1 MKTHERHLPPVST
14 RPVLDHVDQRL
25 AVAFGAWMIVGLFI
39 DGWAH
44 DNNRPESFF
53 TPWHGILYS
62 GFLASTAAA
71 VWSMRR
77 HQSSLRFDRASLP
90 VGHGLTLLSLVVF
103 GIGGIGDLVWHE
115 TLGVEVGVEALLSPT
130 HLLLLAGGLVLLT
143 GPLRSAWRREEPVQG
158 LRSFLGPLLSLT
170 FAMAVAGFF
179 LIYVS
184 PFVNRAAS
192 AGFTRS
198 PGVAHDHPATDPAE
212 LLQLLGVASIL
223 LTTVVFVTGIQ
234 LLLRRWP
241 DPPAGAFTVML
252 GLSVALLVAL
262 DEFGQPSFLLLGLL
276 AGVAADAAVK
286 RLPAWSV
293 GALAVLVLWSAY
305 FALAAAFE
313 GGVAWTAELWTGTTV
328 LAALVALGIGLL
340 ASPPGFEDQRP
351 LAEKCW

>member
-1 MKTHERHLPPVST
+1 MKTHERHPPPVST
-14 RPVLDHVDQRL
+14 RPVLDDLDQRL
-25 AVAFGAWMIVGLFI
+25 AVAFSAWMIVGLFI

-62 GFLASTAAA
+62 GFLASTGAAL
-71 VWSMRR
+71 WSMRR
-77 HQSSLRFDRASLP
+77 HQSSLRLGRASLP
-90 VGHGLTLLSLVVF
+90 VGHGLTLVSLAIF
-103 GIGGIGDLVWHE
+103 GVGGIGDLVWHE

-130 HLLLLAGGLVLLT
+130 HLLLLVGGVVLLT

-170 FAMAVAGFF
+170 FSLAVAGFF
-179 LIYVS
+179 LIYIS

-198 PGVAHDHPATDPAE
+198 PGVPHDHPASDPAE
-212 LLQLLGVASIL
+212 LLQLLGIASL
-223 LTTVVFVTGIQ
+223 LVTTVVLVVGVQ

-241 DPPAGAFTVML
+241 APPDGTFTLML

-262 DEFGQPSFLLLGLL
+262 DEFSQPSFLVLGFL
-276 AGVAADAAVK
+276 AGLGADAAVK
-286 RLPAWSV
+286 RAPVWSV
-293 GALAVLVLWSAY
+293 GAVAVLVLWTGY
-305 FALAAAFE
+305 FGLSAAFE
-313 GGVAWTAELWTGTTV
+313 GGIAWTAELWTGTTV
-328 LAALVALGIGLL
+328 LAALVALAIGLL
-340 ASPPGFEDQRP
+340 ASPPGIGSQRP

>member
-1 MKTHERHLPPVST
+1 MRTHERHLPPGNT
-14 RPVLDHVDQRL
+14 RPVLDNVDQRL
-25 AVAFGAWMIVGLFI
+25 AVAFSAWMIVGLFI

-77 HQSSLRFDRASLP
+77 HQPSFRFDRSSLP
-90 VGHGLTLLSLVVF
+90 VGHGLTLLSLGVF

-130 HLLLLAGGLVLLT
+130 HLLLLVGGLVLLT
-143 GPLRSAWRREEPVQG
+143 GPLRSAWRTDEPVQG
-158 LRSFLGPLLSLT
+158 VGSFLGPLLSLT
-170 FAMAVAGFF
+170 FSMAVAGFF

-198 PGVAHDHPATDPAE
+198 PGVAHDHPASDPAE

-241 DPPAGAFTVML
+241 AAPAGTFSVML
-252 GLSVALLVAL
+252 GLSVALLIAL
-262 DEFGQPSFLLLGLL
+262 DEFRQPSFLLLGLL
-276 AGVAADAAVK
+276 AGVVADVAVR
-286 RLPAWSV
+286 RLPVWSIGSV
-293 GALAVLVLWSAY
+293 AVAVLWTAY
-305 FALAAAFE
+305 FALSAAFE

-328 LAALVALGIGLL
+328 LAALIALAMGLL
-340 ASPPGFEDQRP
+340 ASPPALDRQRP
-351 LAEKCW
+351 LAEKC

>member
-1 MKTHERHLPPVST
+1 MNTHERQLPPGAP
-14 RPVLDHVDQRL
+14 RPALDDVDQRL
-25 AVAFGAWMIVGLFI
+25 AVGFSAWMIVGLFI

-77 HQSSLRFDRASLP
+77 HQRTLRFDRASLP

-130 HLLLLAGGLVLLT
+130 HLLLLSGGLVLLT
-143 GPLRSAWRREEPVQG
+143 GPLRAAWRSEEAAEG
-158 LRSFLGPLLSLT
+158 LRKFLGPLLSLT
-170 FAMAVAGFF
+170 FAVAVAGFF
-179 LIYVS
+179 LIYAS

-198 PGVAHDHPATDPAE
+198 VGVAHDHPATDPAE
-212 LLQLLGVASIL
+212 LLQLLGVVSIL
-223 LTTVVFVTGIQ
+223 LTTVVLSSGVH

-241 DPPAGAFTVML
+241 QPPMGTFTVML

-262 DEFGQPSFLLLGLL
+262 DEFSQASFLLLGLI
-276 AGVAADAAVK
+276 AGVAADAAAK
-286 RLPAWSV
+286 RLPVWTV
-293 GALAVLVLWSAY
+293 GAVSMVVLWGAY
-305 FALAAAFE
+305 FGLAAAAE
-313 GGVAWTAELWTGTTV
+313 GGVAWTAELWTGTTIV
-328 LAALVALGIGLL
+328 AALLALVMGVL
-340 ASPPGFEDQRP
+340 ASPPSLADQRP
-351 LAEKCW
+351 LAEKC

>member
-1 MKTHERHLPPVST
+1 MRIQERDLLPLER
-14 RPVLDHVDQRL
+14 RPALDNVDHRL
-25 AVAFGAWMIVGLFI
+25 AVAFSAWMIAGLFI

-77 HQSSLRFDRASLP
+77 HQGSLRFGRASLP

-103 GIGGIGDLVWHE
+103 GVGGIGDLVWHE

-130 HLLLLAGGLVLLT
+130 HLLLLVGGLVLLT
-143 GPLRSAWRREEPVQG
+143 GPLRAAWRSDEPLVG
-158 LRSFLGPLLSLT
+158 LRPFLGPLLSLT
-170 FAMAVAGFF
+170 FSMAVVGFF

-192 AGFTRS
+192 AGFTRP
-198 PGVAHDHPATDPAE
+198 PGAPHDHPASDPAE

-223 LTTVVFVTGIQ
+223 VTTVVFGAGVH

-241 DPPAGAFTVML
+241 NPPAGTFTLML
-252 GLSVALLVAL
+252 GLSVALFVAL
-262 DEFGQPSFLLLGLL
+262 DEFSQPSFVVLGLV
-276 AGVAADAAVK
+276 AGAAADAAV
-286 RLPAWSV
+286 RRVPDWAV
-293 GALAVLVLWSAY
+293 GAVMVLVLWTAY
-305 FALAAAFE
+305 FGLAAAFE

-328 LAALVALGIGLL
+328 VAALVALGIGFL
-340 ASPPGFEDQRP
+340 ATPPAVSAQRP
-351 LAEKCW
+351 LSEKC

>member
-1 MKTHERHLPPVST
+1 MRIEGRHPLR
-14 RPVLDHVDQRL
+14 RPALDDVDQRL
-25 AVAFGAWMIVGLFI
+25 AVAFSAWMIVGLFI

-62 GFLASTAAA
+62 GFLASTGAAL
-71 VWSMRR
+71 WSMRR
-77 HQSSLRFDRASLP
+77 HQGNFRIDPAALP

-130 HLLLLAGGLVLLT
+130 HLLLLVGGLVLLT
-143 GPLRSAWRREEPVQG
+143 GPLRAAWREDEPVVS

-170 FAMAVAGFF
+170 FAMAVVGFF

-198 PGVAHDHPATDPAE
+198 PGAPHDHPASDAGE

-223 LTTVVFVTGIQ
+223 LTTVVFVTGVH

-241 DPPAGAFTVML
+241 TPPAGTFTVML
-252 GLSVALLVAL
+252 GLSVALFVAL
-262 DEFGQPSFLLLGLL
+262 DEFSQPSFVMLGLL
-276 AGVAADAAVK
+276 AGFAADAAV
-286 RLPAWSV
+286 RRVPDWSV
-293 GALAVLVLWSAY
+293 GAAMVLVLWTAY

-328 LAALVALGIGLL
+328 VAVLVAVAIGFL
-340 ASPPGFEDQRP
+340 ASAPGVRAQRP
-351 LAEKCW
+351 LAEKC